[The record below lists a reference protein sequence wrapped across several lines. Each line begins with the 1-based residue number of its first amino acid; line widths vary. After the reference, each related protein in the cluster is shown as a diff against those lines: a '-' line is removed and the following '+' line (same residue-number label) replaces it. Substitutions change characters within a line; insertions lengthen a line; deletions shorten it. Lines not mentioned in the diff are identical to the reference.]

1 MGEQDKN
8 KGTAVSILGKEFR
21 IGCPKEQEDSLKLAA
36 GYLDKQM
43 RQIRLNGRIVGTE
56 RIAVMAALNIA
67 HELITLHQGPD
78 APVDDLSN
86 RIELLKNKIDDAII
100 RVQTKKDTTSSK
112 DDTLSLQS
120 ESQQAE
126 IDFSESE
133 VTYAS
138 TKTEA

>member
-1 MGEQDKN
+1 MGEQDRN
-8 KGTAVSILGKEFR
+8 KGTTVSILGKELR

-43 RQIRLNGRIVGTE
+43 RQIKLNTRVVGTE

-78 APVDDLSN
+78 APVDDLGN

-100 RVQTKKDTTSSK
+100 KVQAKKHNTSSK
-112 DDTLSLQS
+112 DGTLPSQFELQS
-120 ESQQAE
+120 E
-126 IDFSESE
+126 IKN
-133 VTYAS
+133 AS
-138 TKTEA
+138 PETEA